1 MALLQSIMKVTT
13 DNPRIFKKRRE
24 SIMPEL
30 VVLILAKNEEKN
42 IADVIENAQRCSKE
56 IIIIDSGSTDNT
68 VGLAEALGARVVF
81 RAWDNDFAA
90 QRNFALSQ
98 TDAEW
103 VLYLDADERL
113 NADLISAIKSKM
125 TNPELKQYKI
135 VRKSVAFG
143 HKFNYGVLRP
153 DFVTRL
159 FPREKVEWVNKVHE
173 RPICSLPE
181 ETLNGYIEH
190 FTYEGWS
197 QYLQK
202 LDQYTTIWSND
213 AYKNGK
219 RTSLANAFAH
229 ATSGFLQMAF
239 FKKGV
244 LDGWLGLALCC
255 NHFIYVLLKYLKLH
269 ELRKKAET

>member
-1 MALLQSIMKVTT
+1 MQKLAI
-13 DNPRIFKKRRE
+13 
-24 SIMPEL
+24 
-30 VVLILAKNEEKN
+30 LILTKNEEKN
-42 IADVIENAQRCSKE
+42 IVDVIKNAQQCSND

-68 VGLAEALGARVVF
+68 VELAEMAGARVYF

-90 QRNFALSQ
+90 QRNFGLSK

-113 NADLISAIKSKM
+113 NADLIEDINERTKRPDS
-125 TNPELKQYKI
+125 KQYKI

-143 HKFNYGVLRP
+143 HKFSYGVLRP
-153 DFVTRL
+153 DCVTRL

-173 RPICSLPE
+173 RPVCALSE
-181 ETLNGYIEH
+181 EILDGYIEH

-219 RTSLANAFAH
+219 KTSLANAFAH
-229 ATSGFLQMAF
+229 AASGFLQMAF
-239 FKKGV
+239 LKKGV

-255 NHFIYVLLKYLKLH
+255 NHFTYVLLKYLKLY
-269 ELRKKAET
+269 ELRKKASA